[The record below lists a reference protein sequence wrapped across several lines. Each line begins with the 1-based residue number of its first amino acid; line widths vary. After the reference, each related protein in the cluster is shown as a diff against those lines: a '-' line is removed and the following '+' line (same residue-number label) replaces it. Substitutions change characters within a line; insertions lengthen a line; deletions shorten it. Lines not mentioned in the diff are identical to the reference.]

1 MAFFV
6 RTSFF
11 FWLTGF
17 SAFLAAHHALAAPVC
32 ADPKASNF
40 VVASAKG
47 DLTDPG
53 WGGVWLLQNV
63 GSNERILLRRC
74 SRSQGNTCYFATD
87 VKPGKYYFQQA
98 IPEGNNDMVYPIST
112 AALWFYVTGMGVD
125 YIGHWDIQRSGQVV
139 SKMEIHYEL
148 SDLDKIVELCDIRDR
163 KLYLDRT
170 NSSASQIVD

>member
-1 MAFFV
+1 M
-6 RTSFF
+6 TQ
-11 FWLTGF
+11 G
-17 SAFLAAHHALAAPVC
+17 ALAAPAC
-32 ADPKASNF
+32 AKPKASNF

-63 GSNERILLRRC
+63 DSSERILLHRC
-74 SRSQGNTCYFATD
+74 SRRQGNTCYFATD

-98 IPEGNNDMVYPIST
+98 VPEGNNDMVYPVST
-112 AALWFYVTGMGVD
+112 AALWFFITGMGVD
-125 YIGHWDIQRSGQVV
+125 YIGHWDIQRSGQDV

-148 SDLDKIVELCDIRDR
+148 SDLDKIVELCEIRDR

-170 NSSASQIVD
+170 NSPANQIVE